1 MRSVPV
7 GMFHHVNHNADD
19 FITVS
24 VKHFADQ
31 MACLVKEGVTTLSAQ
46 ELLEHQLGQKEAPA
60 KSFAITF
67 DDAWLDVYVH
77 AFPILKQHG
86 LKFTIFVVTDWSE
99 AASKNPPATLPFDF
113 PTHHE
118 SEKLVRANRTGEVI
132 CGWDHLREMMASGL
146 CSIESHTA
154 THEDVTK
161 MSGDSL
167 RADLRRASQSL
178 QANLGV
184 TSRQL
189 CWPKGRHN
197 KQSTTLAQEE
207 GIEATYLVKRG
218 VNLAGKG
225 GLDIKRFTV
234 DDRPGSWLLKQIG
247 IFSRPV
253 YGYLYSR
260 IKPDRLQEKL
270 LKRLSGKP
278 KK

>member
-46 ELLEHQLGQKEAPA
+46 ELLAHQLGQKEAPA

-99 AASKNPPATLPFDF
+99 TASQNPPATLPFDF
-113 PTHHE
+113 PTHHD

-132 CGWDHLREMMASGL
+132 CGWNHLRDAQILTVHLPQNYE
-146 CSIESHTA
+146 HY
-154 THEDVTK
+154 H
-161 MSGDSL
+161 
-167 RADLRRASQSL
+167 
-178 QANLGV
+178 
-184 TSRQL
+184 QL
-189 CWPKGRHN
+189 HHRPLGRHRHRSIRCCDRS
-197 KQSTTLAQEE
+197 QGDRQIDADTE
-207 GIEATYLVKRG
+207 G
-218 VNLAGKG
+218 
-225 GLDIKRFTV
+225 
-234 DDRPGSWLLKQIG
+234 
-247 IFSRPV
+247 
-253 YGYLYSR
+253 
-260 IKPDRLQEKL
+260 
-270 LKRLSGKP
+270 
-278 KK
+278 